1 MILPQLAIFIDTAI
15 PHQADLR
22 AVILITALLA
32 DAVFGEPQFLWRY
45 LPHPVVIFGRA
56 ISGLDKRLN
65 RRDLRGRMRR
75 RNGVIANTLLVL
87 ASVIAGGLI
96 MGLAGIPAGYGGGQS
111 ITIITEAIIV
121 AILLAGR
128 SLDDHVRAVAIA
140 LREAAAQGNLDAAR
154 QAVSMIVGRNPDSLD
169 EHAIARA
176 GIETTAENL
185 SDGVIAPALFYLL
198 LGLPG
203 IIAYKMINTADSMT
217 GYKSKRYFAYGWG
230 AARLDDLVNLIPA
243 RLTGLLLAV
252 AGAAQIQH
260 AMRVM
265 WRDAGQ
271 HRSPNAGWP
280 EAAMA
285 AQLGLSLA
293 GPRQY
298 GARMSTDAPMHGEG
312 RRDATAED
320 MEKALMLM
328 WRAIGLFAL
337 LLAGFALLG
346 R

>member
-1 MILPQLAIFIDTAI
+1 MILPQLAIFIDVAI

-45 LPHPVVIFGRA
+45 LPHPVVLFGRA
-56 ISGLDKRLN
+56 ISGLEQRLN
-65 RRDLRGRMRR
+65 RRDPTGRMRR
-75 RNGVIANTLLVL
+75 RGGVIAITLLVL
-87 ASVIAGGLI
+87 ASLSAGGLI
-96 MGLAGIPAGYGGGQS
+96 MAGAGLLANNAGGQS
-111 ITIITEAIIV
+111 VTIITEAIIV

-140 LREAAAQGNLDAAR
+140 LKQAAESGNLDAAR
-154 QAVSMIVGRNPDSLD
+154 HAVSMIVGRNPDSLD
-169 EHAIARA
+169 AHAIARA

-185 SDGVIAPALFYLL
+185 SDGVIAPALFYLIF
-198 LGLPG
+198 GLPG

-243 RLTGLLLAV
+243 RLTGLLLAL
-252 AGAAQIQH
+252 AGAARIQH

-312 RRDATAED
+312 CRNATADD
-320 MEKALMLM
+320 MEKSLMLM

-337 LLAGFALLG
+337 LLAGLALLG